1 MIAPFKRVF
10 ARPRIEIETRTPS
23 TPLRSEFAPGDIARL
38 LRLED
43 AGESAL
49 EQSRRRLSLIGIVFT
64 AAFLVIGCRATLLAA
79 APEVDG
85 PMHAAASA
93 EEPRRGDIIDR
104 DGEILASTLPFHSAF
119 AEPRLVWDPDATAE
133 QLATVLPDLDVD
145 ALAQDLSADR
155 GFVWIARGLTP
166 RQRQA
171 IHLLGLP
178 GVGFREEPGRV
189 YPKRRAAAHL
199 IGYTDRDM
207 AGLAGAEHAFEA
219 ALSAGDGRPVALS
232 IDLTAQHAVERVLRE
247 RMARYQ
253 AEGASAVLMR
263 VGTGEVIALA
273 SLPDFDPNR
282 PTDAPQAHRR
292 NDATAG
298 VHELGSV
305 FKPLTLAAGLETGSV
320 ALDDTFDATTPLSL
334 DGFMIHDFHPE
345 NRVLTGREVI
355 VHSSNIGSARMAAA
369 IGEKALKQ
377 FFTDLRLFE
386 AAPIELAESGDPL
399 YPRGDWAA
407 SELATISYGHGVA
420 VSPLA
425 LTSAYAAL
433 ANGGVYTPPTLRPVA
448 PGESIA
454 GEPVMGAGAAMA
466 VLGVMRQVVTEGSG
480 RQADVEGLAVAGKT
494 GTAERVVAGRYDR
507 ASLRTS
513 FVSVFPFDD
522 PEYVLLTSFDRP
534 KPAPGTHGYATAGWN
549 AAPTAGEMIA
559 LLAPI
564 LGVERRDADPQA
576 SATRVRMM
584 LAPRGERRAAP
595 EAPLALSAVDLED

>member
-1 MIAPFKRVF
+1 MIGPLKRLA
-10 ARPRIEIETRTPS
+10 ARPKVQIETAAPATPV
-23 TPLRSEFAPGDIARL
+23 LSEAAPADISRL

-43 AGESAL
+43 AGSSAL
-49 EQSRRRLSLIGIVFT
+49 EQSRRRLSVIGFIFA

-79 APEVDG
+79 APEGEG
-85 PMHAAASA
+85 PMRAAAAA
-93 EEPRRGDIIDR
+93 EEPRRGDILDR

-119 AEPRLVWDPDATAE
+119 AEPRLVWDPNATAE
-133 QLATVLPDLDVD
+133 QLATVLPDINVD
-145 ALAQDLSADR
+145 ALAEDLSADR

-178 GVGFREEPGRV
+178 GVGFREEPGRI
-189 YPKRRAAAHL
+189 YPKRRAASHL

-207 AGLAGAEHAFEA
+207 DGLAGAERAFDA

-305 FKPLTLAAGLETGSV
+305 FKPLTLAAGLEGGSV
-320 ALDDTFDATTPLSL
+320 SLDDTFDAIAPLRV
-334 DGFMIHDFHPE
+334 DGFTIRDFHPE
-345 NRVLTGREVI
+345 RRVLTGREVI
-355 VHSSNIGSARMAAA
+355 VHSSNIGSARMAES
-369 IGEKALKQ
+369 IGEEPLKQ
-377 FFTDLRLFE
+377 FFADLRLFE
-386 AAPIELAESGDPL
+386 AAPIELAESGEPL
-399 YPRGDWAA
+399 YPRGDWAK
-407 SELATISYGHGVA
+407 SELMTISYGHGIA

-425 LTSAYAAL
+425 LTAAYAAL

-448 PGESIA
+448 PGETIA
-454 GEPVMGAGAAMA
+454 GEPVMSAGAAMA

-507 ASLRTS
+507 RSLRTS

-534 KPAPGTHGYATAGWN
+534 KPAPETHGYATAGWN
-549 AAPTAGEMIA
+549 AAPTAGEIIA

-564 LGVERRDADPQA
+564 LGVERRDVDPQA

-584 LAPRGERRAAP
+584 LAPRIEHSAAP
-595 EAPLALSAVDLED
+595 ETPLALSAIEPED